1 MEEALQA
8 AAEATGGD
16 LTIEQLTK
24 LHNDQVCLV
33 PFDKGE
39 GITCSLRLACDG
51 LRGGKITH

>member
-24 LHNDQVCLV
+24 LHNDQVCV
-33 PFDKGE
+33 CVCVCVGDGQEIAPFDKGK
-39 GITCSLRLACDG
+39 GITCS
-51 LRGGKITH
+51 